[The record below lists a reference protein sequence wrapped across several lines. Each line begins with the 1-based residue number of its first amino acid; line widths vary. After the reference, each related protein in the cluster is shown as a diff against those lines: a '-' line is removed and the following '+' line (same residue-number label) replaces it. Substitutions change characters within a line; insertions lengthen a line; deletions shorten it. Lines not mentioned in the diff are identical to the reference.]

1 VLYFNLF
8 KYHKNGLAMKKPE
21 LVVQSNALIQAS
33 YTLQLSEQRLIRL
46 AIVWALETQ
55 TGITPET
62 PLLID
67 ARTYATQ
74 FGVTLDA
81 AYLALKGAVDTLFE
95 RQVTFWDVDK
105 DTGKPE
111 RIKTRWVSE
120 VRYIDEVARVKVIFT
135 PAVVRQISRQG
146 AEFVQYT
153 INHISGLSSAY
164 AIRLYELLI
173 QWRSVGK
180 TPLVK
185 LAGFRGKMGL
195 TEEYKNMSDFKKYVL
210 DLAVSQINEH
220 ADIFVAYEQVKLGRV
235 IEGFIFTLK
244 PKKQPTDVT
253 PKPKK
258 PEPKPKSI
266 KKEEQLDWM
275 TSDILDRF
283 ISLSPSQK
291 QTILDRVEQT
301 LKGATRARFKVA
313 RVGNTKQLVT
323 EFSLDINDALMRSA
337 T

>member
-1 VLYFNLF
+1 V
-8 KYHKNGLAMKKPE
+8 KKSE

-62 PLLID
+62 PLVID

-95 RQVTFWDVDK
+95 RQVTFWDVDENS
-105 DTGKPE
+105 GKPE
-111 RIKTRWVSE
+111 RVKTRWVSE
-120 VRYIDEVARVKVIFT
+120 VRYISEAATVKIIFT
-135 PAVVRQISRQG
+135 PAVVRQISRQE

-164 AIRLYELLI
+164 AIRLYELLM
-173 QWRSVGK
+173 QWRLVGK
-180 TPLVK
+180 TPIFN
-185 LAGFRGKMGL
+185 LARFREQMGIV
-195 TEEYKNMSDFKKYVL
+195 EEAKYKDMCSFKKYVL

-220 ADIFVAYEQVKLGRV
+220 TDITVSYEQHKLGR
-235 IEGFIFTLK
+235 IIAGFTFTFTQ
-244 PKKQPTDVT
+244 KKQPKGET
-253 PKPKK
+253 PNPKK
-258 PEPKPKSI
+258 PNKI
-266 KKEEQLDWM
+266 KQEEQIDWM

-283 ISLSPSQK
+283 ISLSPSQ
-291 QTILDRVEQT
+291 QQAILDQVEPT
-301 LKGATRARFKVA
+301 LKGATQVRFKVA
-313 RVGNTKQLVT
+313 RAGSIKQLVT
-323 EFSLDINDALMRSA
+323 EFSLDINDAIMRSVNNGR
-337 T
+337 

>member
-1 VLYFNLF
+1 
-8 KYHKNGLAMKKPE
+8 MKKSE
-21 LVVQSNALIQAS
+21 LIVQSNALIQAS

-95 RQVTFWDVDK
+95 RQVTFWDVDE

-111 RIKTRWVSE
+111 RVKTRWVSE
-120 VRYIDEVARVKVIFT
+120 VRYISDAARVKIIFT
-135 PAVVRQISRQG
+135 PAVVRQISRQE

-164 AIRLYELLI
+164 AIRLYELLM

-180 TPLVK
+180 TPLVN
-185 LAGFRGKMGL
+185 LSRFREQMGIV
-195 TEEYKNMSDFKKYVL
+195 EEAKYKDMCSFKKYVL

-220 ADIFVAYEQVKLGRV
+220 TDIIATYEQHKAGR
-235 IEGFIFTLK
+235 IITGFTFSFTQKKQPKDATSK
-244 PKKQPTDVT
+244 PKK
-253 PKPKK
+253 
-258 PEPKPKSI
+258 KSEQKSKTI

-283 ISLSPSQK
+283 ISLSPSQ
-291 QTILDRVEQT
+291 QQAILGQVEST
-301 LKGATRARFKVA
+301 LKGATQVRFKVA
-313 RVGNTKQLVT
+313 RAGSIKQLVT

-337 T
+337 NNGR

>member
-1 VLYFNLF
+1 
-8 KYHKNGLAMKKPE
+8 MKKSE

-95 RQVTFWDVDK
+95 RQVTFWDIDE

-111 RIKTRWVSE
+111 RVKTRWVSE
-120 VRYIDEVARVKVIFT
+120 VRYISEAARVKIIFT
-135 PAVVRQISRQG
+135 PAVVRQISRQE

-164 AIRLYELLI
+164 AIRLYELLM

-180 TPLVK
+180 TPPVN
-185 LAGFRGKMGL
+185 LARFREQMGIV
-195 TEEYKNMSDFKKYVL
+195 EEAKYKDMCSFKKYVL

-220 ADIFVAYEQVKLGRV
+220 TDITATYEQHKLGR
-235 IEGFIFTLK
+235 IITGFTFTFTQK
-244 PKKQPTDVT
+244 IQPKDAT

-258 PEPKPKSI
+258 SEPKPKTI
-266 KKEEQLDWM
+266 KQEEQIDWM
-275 TSDILDRF
+275 TNDILDRF
-283 ISLSPSQK
+283 SNLSLSQ
-291 QTILDRVEQT
+291 QQAILDQVEPT
-301 LKGATRARFKVA
+301 LKGAKQARFKVA
-313 RVGNTKQLVT
+313 RSGSVKRLVT

-337 T
+337 SKNR